1 MKRFYKIAMSL
12 WLAAL
17 GLYSCSSEDS
27 PAEGPEMPSDT
38 LWYEVTNM
46 SEFTAEEFVD
56 SLCQVEEAA
65 AEHMGMVTQMIP
77 KGTTVTIIDYLY
89 ESSDGQGGKA
99 RLSAQLLVPET
110 KGRVRNESL
119 IIDNRATQIA
129 DADVPTNQLNVGAVL
144 CLSGAP
150 VVTADLLGYGASVHL
165 PISYNCYHTAGVNTV
180 DAAVVAQQMLHS
192 KWLGLGLK
200 TRTLPVYNEGYSQG
214 GYDALAVQRYLETE
228 ASRSVVAQLPLKKT
242 KCGAGAYDQR
252 AFLEAVMKWEDYAYS
267 PYIVTSVISFM
278 NYHRELFPD
287 DFTIESILNEKV
299 RNSQLVERINSK
311 LYGDRAIKDYVLE
324 ILDGDISMS
333 NLFDEDLINPNGKLH
348 KICMEVAGHETI
360 MDGWKPKAPVDFF
373 HAKNDDC
380 VPVECMYAAREAFK
394 DCHNVTFEEYDAPAV
409 PSLHSL
415 SYVRFITGILLQG
428 WE

>member
-1 MKRFYKIAMSL
+1 MKRLSKIAFGL
-12 WLAAL
+12 WLATL
-17 GLYSCSSEDS
+17 GLYSCSSEDT
-27 PAEGPEMPSDT
+27 PTDGPDVPSDSI
-38 LWYEVTNM
+38 WYEVTNI
-46 SEFTAEEFVD
+46 SELTAAEFVD
-56 SLCQVEEAA
+56 SLCNVESAA
-65 AEHMGMVTQMIP
+65 GEHMGLITKLVP
-77 KGTTVTIIDYLY
+77 KGTSVKIVDYIY
-89 ESSDGQGGKA
+89 QSSDGLGGKT
-99 RLSAQLLVPET
+99 RLSAQLLVPTTNGE
-110 KGRVRNESL
+110 VRNESL

-129 DADVPTNQLNVGAVL
+129 DADVPTNKLNIGAVL

-192 KWLGLGLK
+192 KWLGLNLQADP
-200 TRTLPVYNEGYSQG
+200 LPVYNEGYSQG

-228 ASRSVVAQLPLKKT
+228 ASKSVAAQLPLQKT

-252 AFLEAVMKWEDYAYS
+252 AFLEAVMKWDDYAYS

-299 RNSQLVERINSK
+299 RNSELVERINSK

-333 NLFDEDLINPNGKLH
+333 NLFDEDLINPNGRLH
-348 KICMEVAGHETI
+348 KICLEVAGHETI
-360 MDGWKPKAPVDFF
+360 MEGWKPKAPVDFF

-394 DCHNVTFEEYDAPAV
+394 GCTNVTFEEYDAPAV
-409 PSLHSL
+409 SGLHSL
-415 SYVRFITGILLQG
+415 SYVRFITSIILQG